1 MPNLS
6 GLISADPSRDEYG
19 EERTSSKNFNQ
30 RVKIPNNNHQ
40 AEEDEELGE
49 LSATTSYYTSQLNRL
64 NKHVDLTYHAQPYL
78 GMPK

>member
-19 EERTSSKNFNQ
+19 DERTSSKNCNQ
-30 RVKIPNNNHQ
+30 RVKIPKNQ
-40 AEEDEELGE
+40 AEDDEELGE

-64 NKHVDLTYHAQPYL
+64 NNHVDLTYHAQPYL